1 MTLRGLCRI
10 ATAVVVISA
19 SVLIES
25 ACAAPRGRMYVVVA
39 PPPPPMVEARI
50 VAPGPGYI
58 WVAGY
63 HRWDGRAYVWMPGT
77 WVRPPHSRARWVP
90 AHWERER
97 RGWYFV
103 EGHWR

>member
-1 MTLRGLCRI
+1 MTLRDLRRI
-10 ATAVVVISA
+10 ATAIVVMSA
-19 SVLIES
+19 SILIES

-39 PPPPPMVEARI
+39 PPPPIVEARV

-63 HRWDGRAYVWMPGT
+63 HRWDGRAYVWMPGA
-77 WVRPPHSRARWVP
+77 WARPPRPRARWVP

>member
-1 MTLRGLCRI
+1 MTLRGLLRI

-19 SVLIES
+19 SILIES
-25 ACAAPRGRMYVVVA
+25 ACAAPNGRMYVVVA
-39 PPPPPMVEARI
+39 PPPPIVEARI
-50 VAPGPGYI
+50 VAPGPGYV

-63 HRWDGRAYVWMPGT
+63 HRWDGRAYVWMPGA
-77 WVRPPHSRARWVP
+77 WMRPPRARAAWVP

>member
-1 MTLRGLCRI
+1 MTLRDLVRI
-10 ATAVVVISA
+10 AMAIVVVSGSI
-19 SVLIES
+19 LIES
-25 ACAAPRGRMYVVVA
+25 ACAAPGGRMYVVVA
-39 PPPPPMVEARI
+39 PPAPIVEARV
-50 VAPGPGYI
+50 VAPEPGYV

-63 HRWDGRAYVWMPGT
+63 HRWDGRAYVWVPGT
-77 WVRPPHSRARWVP
+77 YMRPPRARAAWVP